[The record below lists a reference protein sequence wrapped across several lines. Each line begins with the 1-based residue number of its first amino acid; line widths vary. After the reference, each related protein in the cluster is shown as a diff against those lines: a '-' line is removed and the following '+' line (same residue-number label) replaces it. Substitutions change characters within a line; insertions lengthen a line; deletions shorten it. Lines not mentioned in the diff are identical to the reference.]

1 MIEFVKKL
9 ALSAGALALS
19 DRSHMLAGNIHCKG
33 NVKDLV
39 TDTDRRVEN
48 FIVSALKERFP
59 GYGIFGEESGKN
71 DEGCEYCWVIDPI
84 DGTTSF
90 VHGSPNWSVSIALFH
105 HEQPV
110 LGVVYAPVYDEL
122 YYAEK
127 GKGAFC
133 NGVKI
138 HVTDIGNIPEAVV
151 AIGFYC
157 LRDNWKEENN
167 LKFLN
172 RIAPNVCDIRK
183 HGSAALD
190 FCFVARGRQEAY
202 WELALQPYD
211 FGAGWVILTE
221 AGGRVSD
228 LYGGDNFPQYGIIC
242 SNGVIHDKMLEY
254 FTDYQHLCR

>member
-9 ALSAGALALS
+9 ALGAGALALS
-19 DRSHMLAGNIHCKG
+19 DRSRMISGNIHCKG
-33 NVKDLV
+33 NIKDLV

-59 GYGIFGEESGKN
+59 DYGTYGEESGKSN
-71 DEGCEYCWVIDPI
+71 ESSEFCWVIDPI
-84 DGTTSF
+84 DGTASF
-90 VHGSPNWSVSIALFH
+90 VHNSPNWSISIALF
-105 HEQPV
+105 QNGLPV

-138 HVTDIGNIPEAVV
+138 EVSGIETISEAIV
-151 AIGFYC
+151 AAGFYC
-157 LRDNWKEENN
+157 LRANWEKENN
-167 LKFLN
+167 LKFFN
-172 RIAPNVCDIRK
+172 RIAPDVCDIRK
-183 HGSAALD
+183 NGSAALD
-190 FCFVARGRQEAY
+190 FCFVARGREEAY

-211 FGAGWVILTE
+211 YGAGWLILTE

-228 LYGGDNFPQYGIIC
+228 LYGGNDFPGCGIIC
-242 SNGVIHDKMLEY
+242 SNGVIHEKMLKY
-254 FTDYQHLCR
+254 FTDYQHLCC